1 MTILNQTEI
10 MQTPLWLPIAGIVF
24 AVLGMTLFVIG
35 LATQKLK
42 IVISSLPI
50 LLLTLFICILDDVYK
65 VPTGRYRYECT
76 VDPKTSISEIY
87 ENYKVA
93 ERRGDLWIL
102 EDKDEH

>member
-1 MTILNQTEI
+1 MTILNQTAI

-24 AVLGMTLFVIG
+24 AVLGMTLFIIG
-35 LATQKLK
+35 LATNKLK
-42 IVISSLPI
+42 IIISSLPI
-50 LLLTLFICILDDVYK
+50 LLLTLFICILGDVYK

-87 ENYKVA
+87 DNYKVA